1 MAPVC
6 LRLSFFSAW
15 VPWSCRKVDSLLC
28 ILLILLMSSS
38 VFRPGALSSHRS
50 FLIFAGMFSSLILDL
65 ILLLYL
71 LFDLGS
77 PVGCWRK
84 YKVRAWREYKVRV
97 RRVSLV
103 ERYYDRNVELSGLDP
118 RAEIIGL
125 GIKGN
130 FGERYYDS
138 LY

>member
-1 MAPVC
+1 V
-6 LRLSFFSAW
+6 
-15 VPWSCRKVDSLLC
+15 
-28 ILLILLMSSS
+28 
-38 VFRPGALSSHRS
+38 
-50 FLIFAGMFSSLILDL
+50 
-65 ILLLYL
+65 
-71 LFDLGS
+71 
-77 PVGCWRK
+77 CWRK

-118 RAEIIGL
+118 RVEIIGL
-125 GIKGN
+125 GIKGI